1 MATTDAKTGF
11 RLPWTA
17 ERSEHVDDATSPGEP
32 AQSGWPAAD
41 TAHAAS
47 DGSTSAHGAPARGAP
62 GHGTPTGATPSG
74 SNPHRRPSKFLA
86 DLTKAMQAAAEQA
99 REQTLT
105 QFQAD
110 AKAFVE
116 LIHESSATDA
126 AAIRSAADSD
136 IAGIRDWSKAE
147 MARIREE
154 TERRITSRKSE
165 LEQQLEDHAASIEAR
180 IERVQGTVAAFEAEM
195 AAFFERL
202 LTEEDPGAFASMAEN
217 LPEPPRFEDIL
228 PEAFDVFESAAGA
241 AGDASVDAPAAGASV
256 DAPAAGASVDAPA
269 AGASVD
275 APAAGAKAESG
286 AKAEP
291 EPAQVA
297 DAPAAD
303 SAEGGPS
310 QETPDAPSAA
320 DLDAAEAEAAL
331 AFHADTDTAAR
342 DAVAGLVD
350 ASLMQRLA
358 GLAGSN
364 DGEPAAETA
373 STQVVVV
380 GLVSVAAIASF
391 KRHLTRV
398 AGVESVGVTSGP
410 DGEFVFAVDHRADLV
425 LADLVPTLPG
435 FGARVSDSADGV
447 LHVTAHDPETDA

>member
-32 AQSGWPAAD
+32 APDGWPASDA
-41 TAHAAS
+41 AHAAG
-47 DGSTSAHGAPARGAP
+47 DGATPAHGAP
-62 GHGTPTGATPSG
+62 GHGAPTGGTPSG

-217 LPEPPRFEDIL
+217 LPEPPRFEDVV
-228 PEAFDVFESAAGA
+228 PEALDVSEAAAGA
-241 AGDASVDAPAAGASV
+241 AGDASVEAPTADAQGTDAPATK
-256 DAPAAGASVDAPA
+256 P
-269 AGASVD
+269 
-275 APAAGAKAESG
+275 ESESEHESE
-286 AKAEP
+286 A
-291 EPAQVA
+291 AQVA

-303 SAEGGPS
+303 APAAGSADGGPPP
-310 QETPDAPSAA
+310 ETPDAPSAA

-331 AFHADTDTAAR
+331 AFHTDTDAAAP
-342 DAVAGLVD
+342 DAAPGLVD

-358 GLAGSN
+358 GLTGSN
-364 DGEPAAETA
+364 DGEPAADTA

-380 GLVSVAAIASF
+380 GLVSVASIASF

-410 DGEFVFAVDHRADLV
+410 DGEFVFAVGHRADLG
-425 LADLVPTLPG
+425 LADIVATLPG
-435 FGARVSDSADGV
+435 FGARVTGSADGV
-447 LHVTAHDPETDA
+447 LQVTAHDPETDA